1 MSLVSVAPEL
11 VVTAVPDVARIG
23 SSIGTGVGQCVDVKQ
38 HRHHVRAV
46 ISAR

>member
-1 MSLVSVAPEL
+1 MKSFVA
-11 VVTAVPDVARIG
+11 VYDRHR
-23 SSIGTGVGQCVDVKQ
+23 TGVGQCVDVKQ